1 MGKFNDLTGQRFGR
15 LVAIRNTG
23 VNKYGKYLWLCQ
35 CDCGKTKEILSNS
48 LCSWRTLSCG
58 CLQVENRVKTATIHG
73 LEYTYFSGIYRGIKK
88 RCYNPN
94 SKDYHR
100 YGGRGIKM
108 CDRWLADIRNFA
120 SDMGERLG
128 DKMSIERIDNDDD
141 YRPGNCRWATHKEQ
155 MNNTSRCHLVTIDGT
170 TKTITQWS
178 EYFGIP
184 RSSMVY
190 RIKRGDYNSSK
201 I

>member
-1 MGKFNDLTGQRFGR
+1 MGTFKDLTGQRFGR
-15 LVAIRNTG
+15 LVAIRDVG
-23 VNKYGKYLWLCQ
+23 VNKYGKRLWLCQ
-35 CDCGKTKEILSNS
+35 CDCGETKEVLSNS
-48 LCSWRTLSCG
+48 LHACRTLSCG
-58 CLQVENRVKTATIHG
+58 CLQTETRVKNGTIHG

-120 SDMGERLG
+120 SDMGERT
-128 DKMSIERIDNDDD
+128 DKKMSIERNDNNGD
-141 YRPGNCRWATHKEQ
+141 YEPGNCRWATHKEQ
-155 MNNTSRCHLVTIDGT
+155 MNNTSKCHLFTIGGV

-178 EYFGIP
+178 EHFGIT

-190 RIKRGDYNSSK
+190 RIQRGDYNGFK